1 MLFQII
7 HGGIDLKCFLFR
19 VDDYFSQ
26 IALHVEYLARTDP
39 DMIGFRVEKKSLLIS
54 MLFTFCR
61 GHFKNLLKFLFIQ
74 GL

>member
-7 HGGIDLKCFLFR
+7 HGGIDLKRFLFR

-39 DMIGFRVEKKSLLIS
+39 DMIGFRVEKRAFSSVCSSHSAAAI
-54 MLFTFCR
+54 
-61 GHFKNLLKFLFIQ
+61 FKNLLKFLFIQ